1 MSSEFRLGRWVVQPD
16 QNAIS
21 CNGKN
26 TRLEPKMVEVLV
38 CLAEHAG
45 ETVSKDQLHQRVWGE
60 HVRHRRRTHPLHF
73 RVASGSGR

>member
-1 MSSEFRLGRWVVQPD
+1 MSSDFQLGSWVVQPS

-21 CNGKN
+21 CNGKT

-45 ETVSKDQLHQRVWGE
+45 ETVSKDQLHQRVWGDTF
-60 HVRHRRRTHPLHF
+60 RHRRCTDPLHF
-73 RVASGSGR
+73 RVA